1 MGLFR
6 VTPRPQAHSS
16 RRRAAAG
23 RHVELLA
30 TATVI
35 AAAALTVARA
45 VAAPASAS
53 CPDVEVMFARGTNE
67 PPGIGRVGGAF
78 VKGLRQQTHKSVGA
92 YAVSYPANDDF
103 LAVTQG
109 ANDASVEVQQLA
121 KMCPA
126 TKLVLGGYSQGAA
139 VMDIVTAAPV
149 PGLGFTKPLPRKAAG
164 HVAAVALFGNPSG
177 RAGGLMTA
185 LSPKFK
191 SKIINVCNSGDP
203 ICSAGG
209 RWSAHMGYVPH
220 LTNQAA
226 SFVAR
231 RI

>member
-1 MGLFR
+1 
-6 VTPRPQAHSS
+6 
-16 RRRAAAG
+16 
-23 RHVELLA
+23 
-30 TATVI
+30 
-35 AAAALTVARA
+35 
-45 VAAPASAS
+45 
-53 CPDVEVMFARGTNE
+53 
-67 PPGIGRVGGAF
+67 
-78 VKGLRQQTHKSVGA
+78 
-92 YAVSYPANDDF
+92 
-103 LAVTQG
+103 
-109 ANDASVEVQQLA
+109 
-121 KMCPA
+121 MCPT
-126 TKLVLGGYSQGAA
+126 TKIVLGGYSQGAA
-139 VMDIVTAAPV
+139 VMDIVTAAPT
-149 PGLGFTKPLPRKAAG
+149 PAPKPLPRKAAG

-209 RWSAHMGYVPH
+209 RCSAHMGYVPH

>member
-16 RRRAAAG
+16 CRRAAAG

-30 TATVI
+30 TATGI
-35 AAAALTVARA
+35 AAAALAVAPA

-53 CPDVEVMFARGTNE
+53 YPDVEVMFARGTNE

-109 ANDASVEVQQLA
+109 ANNASVEVQQLA
-121 KMCPA
+121 KC
-126 TKLVLGGYSQGAA
+126 
-139 VMDIVTAAPV
+139 APR
-149 PGLGFTKPLPRKAAG
+149 PKSCSEGTPKGPR
-164 HVAAVALFGNPSG
+164 
-177 RAGGLMTA
+177 
-185 LSPKFK
+185 
-191 SKIINVCNSGDP
+191 
-203 ICSAGG
+203 
-209 RWSAHMGYVPH
+209 
-220 LTNQAA
+220 
-226 SFVAR
+226 
-231 RI
+231 